1 MWGAAAGAACGV
13 LRVGCCGWCCVW
25 GAAVWGAAAGA
36 ACGVLRCGVLPC
48 GVLRLVLRVGCCGV
62 GSGVLRLLSAED

>member
-1 MWGAAAGAACGV
+1 MWGAAA
-13 LRVGCCGWCCVW
+13 

-36 ACGVLRCGVLPC
+36 ACGVLAGAACGVLRC

>member
-1 MWGAAAGAACGV
+1 MWGAAAGAA
-13 LRVGCCGWCCVW
+13 VW
-25 GAAVWGAAAGA
+25 GAACGVLAGA
-36 ACGVLRCGVLPC
+36 ACGVLRC

>member
-1 MWGAAAGAACGV
+1 MWGAAA
-13 LRVGCCGWCCVW
+13 VGCCGWCCGW

-36 ACGVLRCGVLPC
+36 ACGVLRC